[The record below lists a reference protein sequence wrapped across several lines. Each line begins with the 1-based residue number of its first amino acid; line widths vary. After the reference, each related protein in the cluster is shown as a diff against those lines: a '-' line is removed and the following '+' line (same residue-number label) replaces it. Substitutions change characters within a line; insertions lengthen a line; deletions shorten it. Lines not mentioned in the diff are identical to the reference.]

1 MDSSVLQESE
11 QEVIYLLGQYPQI
24 LADAGRELSPALISF
39 YVYELAKAYNRFYNE
54 VNIFNEPDPH
64 AQAFRVAFSGV
75 VGETINKAM
84 ALLGISVPSRM

>member
-1 MDSSVLQESE
+1 M
-11 QEVIYLLGQYPQI
+11 IYLLGDYHKI
-24 LADAGRELSPALISF
+24 LADAGREFSPALISQ
-39 YVYELAKAYNRFYNE
+39 YVYDLAKAYNRFYNE